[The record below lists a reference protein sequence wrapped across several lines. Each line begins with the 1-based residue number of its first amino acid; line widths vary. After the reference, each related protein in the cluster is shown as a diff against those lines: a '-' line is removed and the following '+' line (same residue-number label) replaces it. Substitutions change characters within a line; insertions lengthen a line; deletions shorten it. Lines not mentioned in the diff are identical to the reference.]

1 MMKMT
6 VVGELPWGCL
16 LDASWC
22 IRFAL
27 IVRAVGPPGRVLHGP
42 TSFWQGFYLH
52 GWRLKFQRSCRWL
65 AGPMS
70 GEHVGRL
77 RGLFTL

>member
-6 VVGELPWGCL
+6 VVGELPSGCL

-27 IVRAVGPPGRVLHGP
+27 IVRAVDPPQQGLAWPHILFAGVLSSWMEAQVS
-42 TSFWQGFYLH
+42 TLM
-52 GWRLKFQRSCRWL
+52 RM

-77 RGLFTL
+77 RGSFTL